1 MADNDEE
8 GLRSEDRVP
17 ALSVRVGEAV
27 VVEERE
33 GACCVG
39 VKVAVRGGEREGDA
53 SAEAEEDRRELL
65 LGSREP
71 CADGETRG
79 DFEAEGGGESVRVGR
94 EVAKAERVA
103 LLVKDRS
110 AEKEMEGDALWLRVR
125 GPEAVKLDEL
135 VGEKE
140 GRVEAVAEGKLV
152 ALREG
157 TATLT

>member
-1 MADNDEE
+1 M
-8 GLRSEDRVP
+8 
-17 ALSVRVGEAV
+17 
-27 VVEERE
+27 
-33 GACCVG
+33 
-39 VKVAVRGGEREGDA
+39 
-53 SAEAEEDRRELL
+53 
-65 LGSREP
+65 
-71 CADGETRG
+71 
-79 DFEAEGGGESVRVGR
+79 RVGR